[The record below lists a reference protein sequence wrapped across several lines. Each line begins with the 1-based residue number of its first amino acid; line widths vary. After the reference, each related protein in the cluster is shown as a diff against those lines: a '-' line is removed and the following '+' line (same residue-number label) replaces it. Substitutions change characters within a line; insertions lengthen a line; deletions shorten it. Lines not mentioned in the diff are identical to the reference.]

1 MKKNSKNATIYI
13 LLILLISYILNAN
26 LIIKSILNYTK
37 LFITKLFPATFII
50 YIISSLLIDYGII
63 NILSK
68 GKINGNI
75 LYVTLMSLISGFPS
89 GAKYTK
95 ELLNKN
101 LITVEEANYLI
112 TYTNFPNPIFVLG
125 SISTIL
131 NKTLAVKIL
140 ISLIISNLII
150 ALILKPKEK
159 TKKTNQ
165 KYIINPI
172 FSISLANAS
181 LNALKTLVIIY
192 STSLFFYLIV
202 VIITKYITFSPLN
215 YVIINCLFDLTKG
228 IFQTSIISNTFIK
241 TIIILILLSFGNL
254 SIHNQI
260 KSIISDTSIKYN
272 NYLLGRIIQTIFS
285 LIFLLL
291 F

>member
-1 MKKNSKNATIYI
+1 M
-13 LLILLISYILNAN
+13 
-26 LIIKSILNYTK
+26 
-37 LFITKLFPATFII
+37 
-50 YIISSLLIDYGII
+50 
-63 NILSK
+63 K

-159 TKKTNQ
+159 TKKTNH
-165 KYIINPI
+165 KYINPI

-215 YVIINCLFDLTKG
+215 YVIINCIFDITKG

-291 F
+291 LF

>member
-159 TKKTNQ
+159 TKKTNH
-165 KYIINPI
+165 KYINPI